1 MKKLCIII
9 TLCLLFACVA
19 IAEEQT
25 VSNVIKPDH
34 SIELL
39 TPTPAPTPE
48 PTPVPKRVTIA
59 TNRKSVMEEG
69 ATVTLTSK
77 LEGFE
82 GCEVHYQWQR
92 DSGNG
97 FEDMPGATSATYS
110 FAATSETLSWGWRL
124 IVYYAE

>member
-1 MKKLCIII
+1 MKKLCIIL
-9 TLCLLFACVA
+9 TLCLLFACTA

-25 VSNVIKPDH
+25 VSNVIKPDP

-39 TPTPAPTPE
+39 TPTPEPTPE
-48 PTPVPKRVTIA
+48 PTPIPKRVTIA
-59 TNRKSVMEEG
+59 TNRKSVIEEG

-82 GCEVHYQWQR
+82 GCEVYYQWQR
-92 DSGNG
+92 DKGNG

-110 FAATSETLSWGWRL
+110 FAATAETLCWGWRL

>member
-1 MKKLCIII
+1 MKKFYIII
-9 TLCLLFACVA
+9 TFCLLFACVA

-25 VSNVIKPDH
+25 VSNIIKPDP

-92 DSGNG
+92 DRGNG

-110 FAATSETLSWGWRL
+110 FAATAETLSWGWRL
-124 IVYYAE
+124 IVYYK

>member
-1 MKKLCIII
+1 MKKLCIVLM
-9 TLCLLFACVA
+9 LCLLFTRFA

-25 VSNVIKPDH
+25 VSNVIKPDP

-48 PTPVPKRVTIA
+48 PTPVPKKVTIA
-59 TNRKSVMEEG
+59 SDRKPVMKEG
-69 ATVTLTSK
+69 APVTLSSK

-82 GCEVHYQWQR
+82 GCEVHYQWQC
-92 DSGNG
+92 DKGNG

-110 FAATSETLSWGWRL
+110 FAATAETLSWGWRL
-124 IVYYAE
+124 VIYYK